1 MNEFCNKKRKREDNE
16 GESEEFTIPVQNKK
30 IKKLEITF
38 PQEISQVSELNKMNI
53 NFIESNL
60 DKTNNSFNKDKN
72 SISTLQS
79 KNDQVSSNTK
89 NSLLFNVI
97 KFDENQNQNQNKKKI
112 QLHFEE
118 IAEDKIPKIK
128 SKSFV
133 INLNIKREFLSC
145 SSYSSNN
152 YNNSSHY
159 TSTSNE
165 EYYPYEIGEIIENQ
179 YVVRK

>member
-30 IKKLEITF
+30 IKKLEIIF

-89 NSLLFNVI
+89 NSLLFNV
-97 KFDENQNQNQNKKKI
+97 ENQNQNQNKKKI

-128 SKSFV
+128 SKSLV